1 MASGSVQ
8 CECYKFTAIYNL
20 EADSYTLLGRRS
32 RDFLSWLLSLWLYQ
46 TLYHCQVMPTS
57 ELLADTL
64 FHQRGKELA
73 PWRAEAG
80 PAHTQVE
87 STGYFALAPPRRQTL
102 SPGWTGHGY
111 EAAILCRTPHF
122 WEEHCLCVQCEMH
135 ALHFL
140 PPISERIHSE
150 FLGTFPGAEVSYNTS
165 SLNEALLF

>member
-8 CECYKFTAIYNL
+8 CGCYKFTVIYNL

-32 RDFLSWLLSLWLYQ
+32 RDLLSWLLSLWLYQ

-80 PAHTQVE
+80 PVHIQVE
-87 STGYFALAPPRRQTL
+87 STGYFALAPPRRQIL

-140 PPISERIHSE
+140 PPISERVHSE
-150 FLGTFPGAEVSYNTS
+150 FLGILPRG
-165 SLNEALLF
+165 